1 MNTPSMAGVAAGT
14 WASRHRMSSR
24 FVKCFA
30 LRPVPA
36 YGHRYALVLLVS
48 SIMATAWAQQ
58 TGQVEQ
64 HQSHDTS
71 SLMVEG
77 LMTIGNRGAV
87 LLAML
92 VLTFGVSGCQRENPV
107 EKSQAPQPSP
117 SVVDQAVRQ
126 SVDVIQTPM
135 DKARSVEGTL
145 NEAASRTADQAQ
157 ESTQ

>member
-1 MNTPSMAGVAAGT
+1 
-14 WASRHRMSSR
+14 
-24 FVKCFA
+24 
-30 LRPVPA
+30 
-36 YGHRYALVLLVS
+36 
-48 SIMATAWAQQ
+48 
-58 TGQVEQ
+58 
-64 HQSHDTS
+64 
-71 SLMVEG
+71 
-77 LMTIGNRGAV
+77 MTIGNRGAV